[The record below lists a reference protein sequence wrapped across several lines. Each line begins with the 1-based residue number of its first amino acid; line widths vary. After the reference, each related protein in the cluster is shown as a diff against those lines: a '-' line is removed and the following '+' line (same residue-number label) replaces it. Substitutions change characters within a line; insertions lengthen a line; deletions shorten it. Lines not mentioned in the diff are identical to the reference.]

1 MLKLDLGKS
10 KQLQDVTMDNREF
23 ENISDR
29 EINKNFNRY
38 VSKEFKNKNDFTN
51 LYQKICPRPQR
62 TPDYTK

>member
-38 VSKEFKNKNDFTN
+38 VSKEF
-51 LYQKICPRPQR
+51 
-62 TPDYTK
+62 